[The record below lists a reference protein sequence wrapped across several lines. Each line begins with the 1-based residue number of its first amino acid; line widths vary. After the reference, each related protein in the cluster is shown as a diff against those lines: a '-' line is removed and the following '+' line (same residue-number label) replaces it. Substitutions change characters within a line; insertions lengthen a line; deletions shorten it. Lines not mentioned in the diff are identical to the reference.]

1 MKEVKPSKKPLLFY
15 YSIVL
20 LCVVLFNAFIA
31 PMLMDDP
38 VKEVDYGTFMRYG
51 RQQGSGQGA
60 GEY

>member
-31 PMLMDDP
+31 PMQLLPLCD
-38 VKEVDYGTFMRYG
+38 KRKY
-51 RQQGSGQGA
+51 
-60 GEY
+60 

>member
-38 VKEVDYGTFMRYG
+38 VKEVDYGTFMRMVDNK
-51 RQQGSGQGA
+51 
-60 GEY
+60 EVD